1 MRTFLS
7 DCAYGTIGGALVG
20 LATVAISDNPGG
32 KITNVARG
40 ASLGLYAG
48 IGYGLYEINQSQNK
62 NYESFRIH
70 FEPKILA
77 SGQADGFFT
86 VIRFSN

>member
-1 MRTFLS
+1 MRTFLT

-32 KITNVARG
+32 KINNVARG

-48 IGYGLYEINQSQNK
+48 IGFGLYDVNQNQNK
-62 NYESFRIH
+62 NYDSFRIH
-70 FEPKILA
+70 FEPNIIA
-77 SGQADGFFT
+77 GGRTDGVLT
-86 VIRFSN
+86 VLSFSK